1 MPKLLQ
7 TAATH
12 CFLSKARLSLSP
24 FFLPLLRVCAAVCS
38 RVGLL
43 FMIFSVRQA
52 TCASF
57 SFFWF
62 KKTSQSEGKKGCV
75 VTLNQL
81 KALKLFLIFLEGGF
95 VMI

>member
-12 CFLSKARLSLSP
+12 CFLSEARLSLAP
-24 FFLPLLRVCAAVCS
+24 FLLPLLRVCAAVCS

-43 FMIFSVRQA
+43 FMRDSVRQA
-52 TCASF
+52 ACAS
-57 SFFWF
+57 SFGSR
-62 KKTSQSEGKKGCV
+62 KIHKQSEKGSRRDAES
-75 VTLNQL
+75 TERARTRL
-81 KALKLFLIFLEGGF
+81 